1 MFTGIITA
9 YPNVIPGLVPGIHWR
24 MAHKNGKGVR

>member
-9 YPNVIPGLVPGIHWR
+9 SPTVIPGLVPGIHWHLAY
-24 MAHKNGKGVR
+24 MNGEDAR